1 MKRAMTSIT
10 LIIAIF
16 SGSYACAADVDTT
29 DSWKKTAN
37 ILLAIDW
44 LQTRDIALSNG
55 TYSETNLILGNYPS
69 VGSVNN
75 YFLAS
80 MALLNLSDYVLPKQY
95 AKFVYQAISI
105 LEVSVVTH
113 NTHIGV
119 RLKF

>member
-1 MKRAMTSIT
+1 MKQAVTSIT
-10 LIIAIF
+10 LIVAIF
-16 SGSYACAADVDTT
+16 SCSYAFAADTVE
-29 DSWKKTAN
+29 SWKKTAN
-37 ILLAIDW
+37 ILLAVDW

-55 TYSETNLILGNYPS
+55 TFSETNLILGTYPS

-80 MALLNLSDYVLPKQY
+80 MALLNLSDYVLPQRY

-105 LEVSVVTH
+105 VEVSAVTH